1 MTASRLTGDRLPA
14 TPRRRL
20 PGDPLPVLRLAR
32 LAVDQRVKGL
42 VVDEAQPM
50 LLPIAEVAR

>member
-1 MTASRLTGDRLPA
+1 
-14 TPRRRL
+14 
-20 PGDPLPVLRLAR
+20 VLRLAR